1 MAMSN
6 MTFKKINSW
15 IPVLIWMGVIF
26 YLSHQPASESSE
38 LSASLAATILYM
50 IEVIIPVDPDY
61 FHHFVRKSAHF
72 FAYFILGILVV
83 NAFRVY
89 NFKYA
94 AYSLFICVLYAI
106 SDEVH
111 QLFIPGRSGEL
122 RDVLIDGTGAFVG
135 IGVYFLIKKVLNL
148 VKG

>member
-1 MAMSN
+1 MSN
-6 MTFKKINSW
+6 MAFKKINSW

-83 NAFRVY
+83 NAFRVTILNMQLTRFLFVCCTLSRMRY
-89 NFKYA
+89 INCLFQEEAGNFGM
-94 AYSLFICVLYAI
+94 C
-106 SDEVH
+106 
-111 QLFIPGRSGEL
+111 
-122 RDVLIDGTGAFVG
+122 
-135 IGVYFLIKKVLNL
+135 
-148 VKG
+148 